1 MSYIKESVMENNND
15 SSNSYDENENEGKSE
30 SENGRC
36 EDRLP
41 NTLTHSLTLSHI

>member
-1 MSYIKESVMENNND
+1 MGNNND
-15 SSNSYDENENEGKSE
+15 SSNSYDENENESKSE

-36 EDRLP
+36 EATLP